1 MGRKGG
7 TDGPWMVFP
16 ATDQALL
23 STTATVTLSPSST
36 TSSTISQTNV
46 STAVTLAGASGVDSL
61 TGSSITTSR
70 VQGNT
75 TLVSTSSNS
84 TLIGSSGND
93 TLIGSQGSTTLIGN
107 GGADLFVVQIKTG
120 IDQVMDFTDGQDK
133 LMLANSLTFGQLSLT
148 QQGQDTLISANN
160 TPLMLLHNISSNLI
174 TAADIA

>member
-7 TDGPWMVFP
+7 TEGPWVMFP
-16 ATDQALL
+16 ATDQTLL
-23 STTATVTLSPSST
+23 GA
-36 TSSTISQTNV
+36 TSSATSQTSSATNQTSV
-46 STAVTLAGASGVDSL
+46 STGVDSL
-61 TGSSITTSR
+61 TGSSITTSL

-75 TLVSTSSNS
+75 TSVSIS
-84 TLIGSSGND
+84 TNTVTGSSSND
-93 TLIGSQGSTTLIGN
+93 TLMGSQGSTTLVGN

-133 LMLANSLTFGQLSLT
+133 LTLANSLTFGRLSLT